1 MLASRRIAVWTAVG
15 MLGIVGMVAGCGDDE
30 SSSTTGNTTMTTST
44 GGSGGTGMGGSGGTG
59 MGGSGGTGMG
69 GSGGMMG
76 QNFGFTLSGTTYNPH
91 VGSMLYVSAVAAGE
105 SAVTQ
110 IGTTTVASNGT
121 FTVTGQLLGDKAYT
135 VGWYVD
141 INGNEACD
149 PAPNDHVWTEDI
161 PTVTAAVTLTV
172 QHNVNFGA
180 CQ

>member
-44 GGSGGTGMGGSGGTG
+44 
-59 MGGSGGTGMG
+59 GGSGGTGMG